1 MKWVMGLFAED
12 MSKTTRLVLWDL
24 ICQTDVFVLVYAV
37 VEVFRIFREHI
48 LRGQGDQ
55 INELLKID
63 LKNRLAAANC

>member
-1 MKWVMGLFAED
+1 MKWVMGIFAED

-48 LRGQGDQ
+48 LRGQVDQ

>member
-24 ICQTDVFVLVYAV
+24 ICQNDVFVLVYAV

>member
-48 LRGQGDQ
+48 LRSQGDQ

>member
-24 ICQTDVFVLVYAV
+24 ICQNDVFVLVYAV

-48 LRGQGDQ
+48 LRSQGDQ
-55 INELLKID
+55 INKLLKID